1 MYTMPKRKRLI
12 REAWGDVKDEI
23 SPVSLEPA
31 KYAVHAWLM
40 EHGHLSGGIKS
51 ARKKWQD
58 PDTFWSKTLNQMKLF
73 GYLDSLVWE
82 YSISIGRYDEWAEDH
97 GDELSLG
104 MEGDSVASIRE
115 TVEKNNSVLSGS
127 SSVTAGT
134 QIGQNASQ
142 EYLESQKDDEDGYEN
157 DRTEEEESGLALETV
172 LLLVLGAAAV
182 YLIMKK

>member
-1 MYTMPKRKRLI
+1 M
-12 REAWGDVKDEI
+12 
-23 SPVSLEPA
+23 
-31 KYAVHAWLM
+31 
-40 EHGHLSGGIKS
+40 
-51 ARKKWQD
+51 
-58 PDTFWSKTLNQMKLF
+58 
-73 GYLDSLVWE
+73 
-82 YSISIGRYDEWAEDH
+82 AEDH

-134 QIGQNASQ
+134 QIGQNAPQ

-172 LLLVLGAAAV
+172 LLLVLGAAAG
-182 YLIMKK
+182 YLIMTK

>member
-1 MYTMPKRKRLI
+1 MAKRKRLI

-51 ARKKWQD
+51 VRKKWQN
-58 PDTFWSKTLNQMKLF
+58 PDTFWSKTSNQMKLF
-73 GYLDSLVWE
+73 FYLDSLVWE

-157 DRTEEEESGLALETV
+157 DGTEEEESGLAMETV